1 MNLMSRKVAE
11 VNLEYNMP
19 TVETALQRMM
29 NALTTRKGQGYKAV
43 ILIHGYGSSGV
54 GGSIKTAVRR
64 TLGDSS
70 LRGIVRVYAEGEQWQ
85 SKKKELLAFCKDLER
100 HEYRIAGN
108 EGVTIV
114 ILR

>member
-64 TLGDSS
+64 TLGDRQ
-70 LRGIVRVYAEGEQWQ
+70 LKGHCQVCRGGQWQ
-85 SKKKELLAFCKDLER
+85 SKKELLAFCKDLER
-100 HEYRIAGN
+100 HEHRIAN